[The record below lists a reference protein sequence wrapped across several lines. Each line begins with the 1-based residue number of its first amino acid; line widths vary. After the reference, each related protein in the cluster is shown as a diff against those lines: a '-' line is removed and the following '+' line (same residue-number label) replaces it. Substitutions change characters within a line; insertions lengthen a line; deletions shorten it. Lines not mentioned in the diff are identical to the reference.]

1 MNWGGDDNKVLSI
14 SYQGTSYFEKAAYP
28 VNIYH
33 TQNTTLS
40 EVDTLPLKD
49 IFIIDDH
56 FVEAF
61 KSGIYSNSRD
71 DLDNDANYKL
81 TKYGVILSIEV
92 PHAIGDHLEMA
103 IPYEAMEANMIK
115 NSLVWKDYLFT
126 KGAK

>member
-1 MNWGGDDNKVLSI
+1 M
-14 SYQGTSYFEKAAYP
+14 
-28 VNIYH
+28 
-33 TQNTTLS
+33 S